1 MALLTGA
8 VLGLLDSAPV
18 TLAIVFGVPAA
29 VALVVGLGVRRR
41 TPVVVLLAG
50 ALMVAGVAVLA
61 VWAVFQEPARS
72 GASSP
77 GLSRPTG
84 RPVDFTCAPAGAQ
97 VEETARGIAF
107 GKTCLAAPAEQE
119 FTIRF
124 DNQDSGTPHNIHI
137 FATDPTSDPN
147 ARSVFEGELV
157 TGPSTTTYRVSPLPA
172 GRYFFHCGVHPTQMF
187 GGLVV
192 G

>member
-1 MALLTGA
+1 MAALTGS

-18 TLAIVFGVPAA
+18 ILGIVFGVPAA
-29 VALVVGLGVRRR
+29 LAVVVALGVRRR

-50 ALMVAGVAVLA
+50 SLMVVGVAVLA
-61 VWAVFQEPARS
+61 VWAVFQGPEVSRATAPGMSPPA
-72 GASSP
+72 
-77 GLSRPTG
+77 G

-107 GKTCLAAPAEQE
+107 GKTCLAAPADLE

-137 FATDPTSDPN
+137 FAADPTSDPN
-147 ARSVFEGELV
+147 ARSLFEGELV
-157 TGPSTTTYRVSPLPA
+157 TGPMTTTYRVSALPA
-172 GRYFFHCGVHPTQMF
+172 GRYFFRCDVHPSQMF
-187 GGLVV
+187 GGFVV